1 MINAVHK
8 YVFIGLQKEI
18 HSFLSQA
25 QTLGIIE
32 FIIPKRK
39 DQTSS
44 DKISNLLQAIKILGK
59 HPKMD
64 ATLLHRKDL
73 EEKVK
78 YILDLQQNFEKTGEL
93 YKSIIH
99 TMHQTAPLG
108 DFSLDD
114 IQEIANKTGK
124 KIQFFQVKKSLLS
137 TLPETWLYI
146 GQELGIYY
154 YMSLMGD
161 APPPGIVEIPM
172 QHSLSTLRAEKERL
186 HALQNQLEKSL
197 QESAT
202 YLHSFEMYLLEQLNQ
217 MHFEEVKHHSSKPL
231 DNHLFA
237 LQGWIPE
244 DHIEVLQKEFEK
256 TNIYIEK
263 VSTGVTDRVPTYMNN
278 RDIAKLGEDLVH
290 VYDIPSAYDIDPSL
304 WVFWFFVIFFSM
316 IVADAGYGCIF
327 LIGSILAKRYWKS
340 ADIAQKRYF
349 RLFRYLSI
357 GCILWGVAIGS
368 YFGIT
373 LSPESPLKNRSISYY
388 LAKRKASY
396 HIDRWDMNYQ
406 KWIQKYPELGT
417 ESRDGILTFEENKDG
432 KKSYPILSELENT
445 VLLEIALLVGVIHI
459 SLSLLRYAKRHL
471 PNFGWCITILGGY
484 LYCAQFLHATSLIY
498 VLGIVPEAMA
508 KQIGMQLLLFG
519 SVITISCAF
528 LQHRMKGLFEIVHGV
543 QIFADILSYLRIYAL
558 GIAAMIMASTFNWLG
573 SKVGFIGGTLI
584 ILFGHCTNI
593 ILAVMGGVIHGL
605 RLNFIEWYHY
615 SFQGD
620 GKLFR
625 PLQLKKKNQ

>member
-18 HSFLSQA
+18 QSFLSQA

-32 FIIPKRK
+32 FIIPKMK
-39 DQTSS
+39 DPISS

-59 HPKMD
+59 QPKID
-64 ATLLHRKDL
+64 ATLLHRKELD
-73 EEKVK
+73 EKVK
-78 YILDLQQNFEKTGEL
+78 HILQLQENFEKIGEL
-93 YKSIIH
+93 HKSIVH
-99 TMHQTAPLG
+99 TMQQTAPLG

-137 TLPETWLYI
+137 KLPEAWLYI
-146 GQELGIYY
+146 GQQPGTYY

-161 APPPGIVEIPM
+161 TPPPGVIEIPM
-172 QHSLSTLRAEKERL
+172 QYSLSALRVEKERL

-197 QESAT
+197 QESAA
-202 YLHSFEMYLLEQLNQ
+202 YLPSFEMYLLEQLNQ

-244 DHIEVLQKEFEK
+244 DHINTLHKEFAK
-256 TNIYIEK
+256 TNVYIEK
-263 VSTGVTDRVPTYMNN
+263 VSTAAADRVPTYMNN

-290 VYDIPSAYDIDPSL
+290 VYDIPSAYDVDPSL

-316 IVADAGYGCIF
+316 IVADAGYGSIF
-327 LIGSILAKRYWKS
+327 LIGSIVAQKYWKR
-340 ADIAQKRYF
+340 ADTTQKRYF

-373 LSPESPLKNRSISYY
+373 LSPENPLKNRSISYY
-388 LAKRKASY
+388 LAKQKASY
-396 HIDRWDMNYQ
+396 HIDKRDMNYQ
-406 KWIQKYPELGT
+406 KWIQKYPELEM
-417 ESRDGILTFEENKDG
+417 ESPERILTYEENKDG
-432 KKSYPILSELENT
+432 KVTYPIVTELENT

-498 VLGIVPEAMA
+498 VLGIIPEALA

-519 SVITISCAF
+519 SVITIGCAF

-558 GIAAMIMASTFNWLG
+558 GVAAMIMASTFNWLG

-593 ILAVMGGVIHGL
+593 ILAIMGGVIHGL

-625 PLQLKKKNQ
+625 PLQLKKKIQ

>member
-8 YVFIGLQKEI
+8 YIFVGLQKEI
-18 HSFLSQA
+18 HSFLAQA
-25 QTLGIIE
+25 QTLGVIE
-32 FIIPKRK
+32 FIIPKMK
-39 DQTSS
+39 DSAIS
-44 DKISNLLQAIKILGK
+44 DKMSNLLQAIKILGK
-59 HPKMD
+59 QPKID
-64 ATLLHRKDL
+64 PIVLHRPEL
-73 EEKVK
+73 EEK
-78 YILDLQQNFEKTGEL
+78 INHIIELQQNFQKTEEL

-99 TMHQTAPLG
+99 TIQQTAPFG
-108 DFSLDD
+108 DFSLND
-114 IQEIANKTGK
+114 IEEITSKTGK
-124 KIQFFQVKKSLLS
+124 KIQFFQVKKSQLPL
-137 TLPETWLYI
+137 LPETWLYI
-146 GQELGIYY
+146 GQELGHYY

-161 APPPGIVEIPM
+161 IPPPGMVEIPLKY
-172 QHSLSTLRAEKERL
+172 SLCTLRAEKKRL
-186 HALQNQLEKSL
+186 ETLQSQYKKSIE
-197 QESAT
+197 ESAA
-202 YLHSFEMYLLEQLNQ
+202 YLPSFERYFVEQLNQ
-217 MHFEEVKHHSSKPL
+217 IHFEEVKHHSSKPL
-231 DNHLFA
+231 GKHLFA

-244 DHIEVLQKEFEK
+244 NHIETIKKEFEK
-256 TNIYIEK
+256 TNVYIEK
-263 VSTGVTDRVPTYMNN
+263 VSTDVADRVPTYMNN

-290 VYDIPSAYDIDPSL
+290 VYDIPSAYDVDPSL

-327 LIGSILAKRYWKS
+327 LISAFIGKKYWTNGDKT
-340 ADIAQKRYF
+340 RERTF

-357 GCILWGVAIGS
+357 GCIVWGVAIGS

-373 LSPESPLKNRSISYY
+373 FSPHSTLKNRSISYY

-396 HIDRWDMNYQ
+396 HIDKQNINYH
-406 KWIQKYPELGT
+406 KWLQKYPELAT
-417 ESRDGILTFEENKDG
+417 KSPEEILTFEQRKDS
-432 KKSYPILSELENT
+432 KVTYPILSELENT

-484 LYCAQFLHATSLIY
+484 LYCAQFLQAISLLY
-498 VLGIVPEAMA
+498 VLGIIPETMA
-508 KQIGMQLLLFG
+508 KQVGMQLLLFG
-519 SVITISCAF
+519 SLITIGCAF
-528 LQHRMKGLFEIVHGV
+528 VQHRIKGLFEIVHGV

-593 ILAVMGGVIHGL
+593 ILAIMGGVIHGL

-625 PLQLKKKNQ
+625 PLQLKKKIQ